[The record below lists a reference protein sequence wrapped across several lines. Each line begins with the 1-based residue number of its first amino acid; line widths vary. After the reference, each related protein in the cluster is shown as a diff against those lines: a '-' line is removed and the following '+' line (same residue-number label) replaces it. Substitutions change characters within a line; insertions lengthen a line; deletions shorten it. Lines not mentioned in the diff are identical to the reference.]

1 MKRYFLMVMIWAV
14 FSGNHLWAQP
24 NEEESIFIYQDHG
37 KKDPF
42 WPLVNSTGN
51 IINYDFE
58 LSVMDMVLEGIM
70 SDKNGVVVAI
80 VNGRLIKKGDRL
92 GEFIVD
98 SIEKNS
104 VFFSKGEEKFE
115 LKLKKKEE

>member
-1 MKRYFLMVMIWAV
+1 MKRYFLMVMILTV

-70 SDKNGVVVAI
+70 SDKNGIAVAI
-80 VNGRLIKKGDRL
+80 VNGRLIKKGDKL

-104 VFFSKGEEKFE
+104 VIFSKGEEKFE

>member
-1 MKRYFLMVMIWAV
+1 MKRYFLMVMILTV
-14 FSGNHLWAQP
+14 FSGNRLWAQP
-24 NEEESIFIYQDHG
+24 NEEGSVFIYQDHG

-58 LSVMDMVLEGIM
+58 LSVMDMVLEGVM
-70 SDKNGVVVAI
+70 SDKNGIFVAI
-80 VNGRLIKKGDRL
+80 VNGRLIKKGDKL
-92 GEFIVD
+92 GEFMVD

-104 VFFSKGEEKFE
+104 VIFSKGEEKFE

>member
-1 MKRYFLMVMIWAV
+1 MFMIWMV